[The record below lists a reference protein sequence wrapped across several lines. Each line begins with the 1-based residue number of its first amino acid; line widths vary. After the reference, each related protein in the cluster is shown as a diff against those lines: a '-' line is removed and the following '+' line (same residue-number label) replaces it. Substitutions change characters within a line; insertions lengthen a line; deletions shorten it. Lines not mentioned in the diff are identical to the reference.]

1 MKAMNRE
8 PGTSL
13 MQLALHLDT
22 PGVPTPRG
30 RPRWSSP
37 TIRGILRNPTYTGE
51 AYAQRT
57 QYRAP
62 MHRRS
67 ASPPIGRPHGTA
79 VPQPVSGGL
88 LVGQVPAVVSRA
100 HFDEVQAKLATNR
113 SFARRNN
120 TAHQYLL

>member
-22 PGVPTPRG
+22 RGVPTPRG
-30 RPRWSSP
+30 RPRWASP

-51 AYAQRT
+51 VYAQRT
-57 QYRAP
+57 HYRAP

-67 ASPPIGRPHGTA
+67 ATPPIGRPRGTA
-79 VPQPVSGGL
+79 VPPPGPGWLLVGRGPAPVSGG
-88 LVGQVPAVVSRA
+88 P
-100 HFDEVQAKLATNR
+100 
-113 SFARRNN
+113 
-120 TAHQYLL
+120 